1 MSLFSGLKDLLFKQ
15 GIYEFYFPFL
25 LTFAIFYALIRRTR
39 VFGSDKTANRISLVV
54 SLVAAF
60 YVMAFSPIATPISS
74 FFSSFFAGTSVVLVF
89 ILSILMITMMLFGPF
104 WVKIEKMDWWGEKIK
119 WFILIGVL
127 LALLLFVLSG
137 GIGLFGVII
146 PPNLWIPGL
155 SGEDVAI
162 ILLILLTGVIVFA
175 VQGEKIGEEDKL
187 KKRSGGQESSGTQE
201 STTH

>member
-1 MSLFSGLKDLLFKQ
+1 MSLLSNIKDLLFRQ

-39 VFGSDKTANRISLVV
+39 VFGKDKTANRISLVV

-74 FFSSFFAGTSVVLVF
+74 FFSSFFAGTSVILVF
-89 ILSILMITMMLFGPF
+89 ILSLLMITMMLFGPF
-104 WVKIEKMDWWGEKIK
+104 WTKIEDMEWWGQKIK
-119 WFILIGVL
+119 WFILTGAL

-137 GIGLFGVII
+137 GIGLFGIII
-146 PPNLWIPGL
+146 PPNLWIPGI
-155 SGEDVAI
+155 SGDDLAI

-175 VQGEKIGEEDKL
+175 VQSEEIGEEEDS
-187 KKRSGGQESSGTQE
+187 KKHGTPGGG
-201 STTH
+201 